1 MPQERK
7 ILRIFGDSLLKGI
20 IYDDEEERY
29 RLLQENGLKRIEETL
44 ALEVDSKAMFGCT
57 VTKGRQLLERTIEK
71 AVPPSL
77 VLIEFGGND
86 CDYLWDEIS
95 VNPEGE
101 HLPKTPLN
109 IFSKTLNA
117 MVNLVK
123 SLKAIP
129 LLMSLPP
136 INGELYFNHI
146 CKRGGDGDKILKWLK
161 DVENIER
168 VQERYS
174 EEVVAI
180 AKKTKTQL
188 IDVRSAFQGEEG
200 FLCQDGIHLNED
212 GHSLMIEALIA
223 PLIA

>member
-1 MPQERK
+1 MPFEKK
-7 ILRIFGDSLLKGI
+7 ILRVFGDSLLKGI
-20 IYDDEEERY
+20 IYDAKEGRY
-29 RLLQENGLKRIEETL
+29 RLLKENGLKRIEQTL

-71 AVPPSL
+71 APPPSL

-86 CDYLWDEIS
+86 CDYLWDQIS
-95 VNPEGE
+95 IDPEGE

-109 IFSKTLNA
+109 LFSKTLKV
-117 MVNLVK
+117 MINLVK

-146 CKRGGDGDKILKWLK
+146 CKRGGDGDKILQWLK
-161 DVENIER
+161 DVKNIER

-174 EEVVAI
+174 EEIVTI
-180 AKKTKTQL
+180 AEATNTQL
-188 IDVRSAFQGEEG
+188 IDVRGAFQGREG

-212 GHSLMIEALIA
+212 GHSLMIETLMA

>member
-20 IYDDEEERY
+20 IYDAEEERY
-29 RLLQENGLKRIEETL
+29 RLLQENGLKRIEQTL

>member
-20 IYDDEEERY
+20 IYDAEEERY
-29 RLLQENGLKRIEETL
+29 RLLKENGLKRIEQTL

-71 AVPPSL
+71 AAPPSL

-95 VNPEGE
+95 VNPAGE

-109 IFSKTLNA
+109 IFSKTLKA
-117 MVNLVK
+117 MINLVK

-146 CKRGGDGDKILKWLK
+146 CKRGGDGDKILEWLK

-174 EEVVAI
+174 AEIVAI
-180 AKKTKTQL
+180 AEKSNTQL
-188 IDVRSAFQGEEG
+188 IDVRSAFRGEEG
-200 FLCQDGIHLNED
+200 FLCQDGIHLNKD
-212 GHSLMIEALIA
+212 GHSLMIEALMA